1 MASRIVS
8 IEKTGSRNFG
18 GSPWAPVRL
27 SGVDSLTSIGLLS
40 MNFTTIDYAVVPRNT
55 HLLPSEAL
63 TLVLSAGAASAAWTV
78 LRLLLAMPR
87 CTSPYHA
94 PPEIAMV
101 SPRMA
106 SHDLASP
113 MKMMLIATTTT
124 WRRPGEG
131 VRRAGG
137 HARS

>member
-1 MASRIVS
+1 M
-8 IEKTGSRNFG
+8 
-18 GSPWAPVRL
+18 
-27 SGVDSLTSIGLLS
+27 
-40 MNFTTIDYAVVPRNT
+40 VPRIT
-55 HLLPSEAL
+55 HLLAWEAL
-63 TLVLSAGAASAAWTV
+63 TLVLSHPLSAGAASAAWTV

-87 CTSPYHA
+87 CTTPYHT